1 MHAFH
6 NHFIRHP
13 EVDADGERD
22 SENENDDF
30 IKSQRSRNERSK
42 NTNYIVHFRQP
53 SFTQEPPLLLS
64 AIDEDHEIYFE
75 LVDSDNNH
83 DQKDYYEYDGC
94 DNNSQDQNNS
104 KNKDKNF
111 NVLYPIM
118 IYFGMI
124 LTIVLSATLAN
135 QKGIESIST
144 QIIPIVIPTTKS
156 IVQEELSPTTTTST
170 TDPHRRQQQQHQEQQ
185 QQQRQ
190 NHDFNFDK
198 NSNAFLIT
206 PTTMMTATTTKTNN
220 KRTIQHNNNSKFDI
234 DRDKRIGNGNDDEGN
249 SSNEAENDKKNN
261 EQIIAD
267 VTRKF
272 LREHSPPSFEM

>member
-13 EVDADGERD
+13 EVDGERERD

-64 AIDEDHEIYFE
+64 AIDEDHEIFFK
-75 LVDSDNNH
+75 LLDNDNNNH

-94 DNNSQDQNNS
+94 DNNQNRINT
-104 KNKDKNF
+104 KNF
-111 NVLYPIM
+111 NVIYPIT
-118 IYFGMI
+118 IYLVMI

-135 QKGIESIST
+135 QKGIESIPT
-144 QIIPIVIPTTKS
+144 QIIPIIPTTKS
-156 IVQEELSPTTTTST
+156 IIQKDFSRSTTTST
-170 TDPHRRQQQQHQEQQ
+170 VTDPHRYQQQQQQHQEQQ
-185 QQQRQ
+185 QRQ
-190 NHDFNFDK
+190 NHDFNIG
-198 NSNAFLIT
+198 NNNAFLIP
-206 PTTMMTATTTKTNN
+206 PTTMMTAMMTAKTID
-220 KRTIQHNNNSKFDI
+220 KRTIQHNNNNDNNFD
-234 DRDKRIGNGNDDEGN
+234 RNKRIGNNDDEDN
-249 SSNEAENDKKNN
+249 SN